1 MGNIFPKREYI
12 KVQLLGSTNNSV
24 PSDGGAGAG
33 TRANRA
39 RAMMAEQGA
48 QAVDNSGHIPMRQG
62 GRGGQPKRQKNRGVA
77 KNPKAR
83 AQKNIG
89 FQIGHPSVEPHIAQ
103 TLYMSNK
110 ILLPLLGTKTIRY
123 EIQKF
128 RWP

>member
-62 GRGGQPKRQKNRGVA
+62 GRGGQPKRQKNGA
-77 KNPKAR
+77 KNLESLNLFL
-83 AQKNIG
+83 KNIT
-89 FQIGHPSVEPHIAQ
+89 FQSGHPCVEPHITQ

>member
-1 MGNIFPKREYI
+1 
-12 KVQLLGSTNNSV
+12 
-24 PSDGGAGAG
+24 
-33 TRANRA
+33 
-39 RAMMAEQGA
+39 MAEQGA

-62 GRGGQPKRQKNRGVA
+62 GRGGQPKRQKNGAAAKKPMGKRTENITFRRG
-77 KNPKAR
+77 
-83 AQKNIG
+83 G
-89 FQIGHPSVEPHIAQ
+89 PSVEPRGTQ